1 MTLGLLPP
9 DSEKLEAVFDLMENE
24 QELWSPY
31 GLRSLSASD
40 PKYRT
45 GEIYWRGPIWININY
60 LTLQS
65 LYNVSSY
72 VKNHYSQ

>member
-1 MTLGLLPP
+1 MVLGLLPP
-9 DSEKLEAVFDLMENE
+9 DSPKLGSTLDMIENE

-40 PKYRT
+40 AYYKT
-45 GEIYWRGPIWININY
+45 GEVYWRGPIWMNINY

-65 LYNVSSY
+65 LHNVSGDC
-72 VKNHYSQ
+72 VK